1 MSLWPCGKCQKQLFI
16 WSNCSQEMWPKDNF
30 GGDLFIQKNLDVVL
44 FLFWSYHKSSGLSL
58 WTVKVDGWWKGI
70 ADMDISVES
79 KKMDHEVQKQPLVI
93 NNTLETPRM
102 NAKNF
107 ISCHFLGEICV
118 FSVIALIF
126 VGNVEWL
133 KELPHWICCYPGAPL
148 ERHLCLCKSTATR
161 PERVRNLPPVRRV
174 GWFWVTQHH
183 DRMCQNSAFSKLP
196 KRNGARIHRNSWLWR
211 HFWDAWKKENTFG
224 FSQRI

>member
-79 KKMDHEVQKQPLVI
+79 KKNGPWSTETTIGYQQHSGNPAHECKELHFVPFFGGKSVCFRWLLWFLLAML
-93 NNTLETPRM
+93 NGWR
-102 NAKNF
+102 NF
-107 ISCHFLGEICV
+107 PIEFVVTQVLHSKDTSACANRQQLG
-118 FSVIALIF
+118 
-126 VGNVEWL
+126 L
-133 KELPHWICCYPGAPL
+133 KEYAT
-148 ERHLCLCKSTATR
+148 CLLYVGLDDFGWHSTMT
-161 PERVRNLPPVRRV
+161 
-174 GWFWVTQHH
+174 
-183 DRMCQNSAFSKLP
+183 RMCQNSAFSKLP
-196 KRNGARIHRNSWLWR
+196 KRNGARIHRNS
-211 HFWDAWKKENTFG
+211 
-224 FSQRI
+224 

>member
-1 MSLWPCGKCQKQLFI
+1 MSLWPWGKCQRQLFI

-79 KKMDHEVQKQPLVI
+79 QKIDHEVQKQPLVV
-93 NNTLETPRM
+93 NNTLETPHM

-107 ISCHFLGEICV
+107 ISCHFWEEICV
-118 FSVIALIF
+118 FSVIAMIF
-126 VGNVEWL
+126 VDVL
-133 KELPHWICCYPGAPL
+133 SPKICLFPTPYQHWMMWDWDDAADQ
-148 ERHLCLCKSTATR
+148 R
-161 PERVRNLPPVRRV
+161 
-174 GWFWVTQHH
+174 
-183 DRMCQNSAFSKLP
+183 FSVM
-196 KRNGARIHRNSWLWR
+196 
-211 HFWDAWKKENTFG
+211 
-224 FSQRI
+224 